1 MMHPRLPRER
11 GFSYLAVLFLVAL
24 TAAGL
29 AALGQAWSTA
39 AQRERERELAF
50 RGGEIAR
57 AISAYLRA
65 APPGQLPASLDD
77 LLEDRRG
84 PSPRHHLRRRY
95 ADPFTGEPDWVLLPD
110 AAQPGR
116 FGAVHSRSTQPL
128 LRAAAPDGSPL
139 RSAQDWVFAAAG
151 YDAAAGPA
159 GPASGAA
166 SAPGLPVLP

>member
-1 MMHPRLPRER
+1 MAPQR

-57 AISAYLRA
+57 AIASYMRA

-84 PSPRHHLRRRY
+84 PSPRHHLRRAY
-95 ADPFTGEPDWVLLPD
+95 ADPFTGEPDWVLVPD
-110 AAQPGR
+110 LAQPSR
-116 FGAVHSRSTQPL
+116 FSAVHSRSEQPL
-128 LRAAAPDGSPL
+128 LRTAAPDGTTL
-139 RSAQDWVFAAAG
+139 RTVQDWVFAASA
-151 YDAAAGPA
+151 YDVT
-159 GPASGAA
+159 SGRPLPPAA
-166 SAPGLPVLP
+166 SASDAASMPALP